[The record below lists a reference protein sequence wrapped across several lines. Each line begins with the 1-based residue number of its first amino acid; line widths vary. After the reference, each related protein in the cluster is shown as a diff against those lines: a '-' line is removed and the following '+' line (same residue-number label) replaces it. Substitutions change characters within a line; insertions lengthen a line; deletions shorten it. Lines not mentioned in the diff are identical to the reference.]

1 MSIARTILQQIT
13 ALVTWALTAFG
24 ATNLFE
30 IPERKEYMGS
40 LMFTVNGLKH
50 KRNVLIYL
58 KWSDEFKIVFMS
70 KDGIPVKE
78 CDSVYCDM
86 LVDVLNYIAHGDKM
100 SHF

>member
-1 MSIARTILQQIT
+1 MSIANIIIQQIT
-13 ALVTWALTAFG
+13 ALDPWALPAFG

-30 IPERKEYMGS
+30 IPECNEYMGG

-50 KRNVLIYL
+50 KGNVIIYL
-58 KWSDEFKIVFMS
+58 KWSDEYKIVFMS

-78 CDSVYCDM
+78 YDSVYCDM
-86 LVDVLNYIAHGDKM
+86 LVDVLNYIEYGDRM